1 MGPLPFWKEKNIPDG
16 KLMCMKVDD
25 YVSLRVFNKEISF
38 WMKQANSGLDYH
50 ERMNKPPRNDD
61 TMIVKEKAP

>member
-1 MGPLPFWKEKNIPDG
+1 
-16 KLMCMKVDD
+16 MCMKVDD